1 MTAFTDPNPV
11 PRNRFAYL
19 IREFAVRTR
28 VRAAGRWLLRALRSG
43 ERQDSEAQPAA
54 PTEAAAPPTDTRAS
68 TRTDPAGHRG
78 SDGPGLG
85 WTELGLATVSLLA
98 LSVLAGSVATLILGH
113 EPATLL
119 ALLLDTG
126 AAVGAVSIAVAARVR
141 SLAAVGLKRVDGR
154 WIRTGAAWG
163 ALVWLLN
170 AALLV
175 GYMALTEDWSLPQPW
190 LTDAASR
197 SVPDLIGVLFAGA
210 LLAPFGEELLFRGVG
225 YGALRRYG
233 VFVAAAGSS
242 AVFGLAHGFSVVL
255 PAAIV
260 LGVVA
265 ALLYERSG
273 SIWPAVTAHVVNN
286 AIVFMVAAIF
296 R

>member
-1 MTAFTDPNPV
+1 MAAFTDPNPV
-11 PRNRFAYL
+11 PRNRFSYL
-19 IREFAVRTR
+19 IREFADRTR
-28 VRAAGRWLLRALRSG
+28 IRAAGRWLLAALRSG
-43 ERQDSEAQPAA
+43 KREDSEALPAA
-54 PTEAAAPPTDTRAS
+54 PTGAAAPPTDTRAS
-68 TRTDPAGHRG
+68 TRPDPAGHRRP
-78 SDGPGLG
+78 DGPALG
-85 WTELGLATVSLLA
+85 WTELGIAIVSLLA
-98 LSVLAGSVATLILGH
+98 LSVLAGSAATLILGH

-141 SLAAVGLKRVDGR
+141 SPAAVGLKRVDGR
-154 WIRTGAAWG
+154 WIRIGAAWG
-163 ALVWLLN
+163 VLVWLLN
-170 AALLV
+170 AGLLV
-175 GYMALTEDWSLPQPW
+175 GYMALTDDWSLPQPW
-190 LTDAASR
+190 LTDTAGR

-233 VFVAAAGSS
+233 VFVAATASS

-255 PAAIV
+255 PAALV

-286 AIVFMVAAIF
+286 AIVFVVAASF
-296 R
+296 L